1 MDYPAP
7 KLMGFH
13 FPKHL
18 SLLVLASER
27 EMRFDSAALCV
38 TLGAAAPVPVAA
50 LHRAA
55 RGGSRWMGGLAEGLG
70 LPPEE
75 GQLRARQL
83 LLRAAPP
90 AVPKSGDTSVSPR
103 LGMVVPAVT
112 VDPPL
117 PPQPCEGS
125 AGL

>member
-13 FPKHL
+13 FAKHL

-27 EMRFDSAALCV
+27 EMSFDCATLCV
-38 TLGAAAPVPVAA
+38 ALGAAAPVPVAA

-55 RGGSRWMGGLAEGLG
+55 MGAAAEWGAW
-70 LPPEE
+70 
-75 GQLRARQL
+75 LRVWGTLLRRVSCGPDSGRP

-90 AVPKSGDTSVSPR
+90 N
-103 LGMVVPAVT
+103 
-112 VDPPL
+112 
-117 PPQPCEGS
+117 S
-125 AGL
+125 A